1 MKITTAEEVNDRAKF
16 ESKILTQIA
25 AGAGAVALVRPIFGG
40 NFAELERNV
49 ASVAG
54 RTAVAC
60 VDE

>member
-1 MKITTAEEVNDRAKF
+1 MTEQNSRRRF
-16 ESKILTQIA
+16 LTQIA
-25 AGAGAVALVRPIFGG
+25 AGAGAVALARPIFGG